1 MNKWNCI
8 LPRQMKLQ
16 QGQSITWRMLML
28 YLLCNY
34 VLLVGTLAFT
44 ARQYCFKQ
52 QEQWRDQICLQAISH
67 KLDSRSD
74 IIFLNICQMVLL
86 CSWLELLI
94 LFVYLFDFW
103 NIVFFFHLKC
113 ALWSLSAQLF
123 ERSFFMN
130 WKT

>member
-1 MNKWNCI
+1 MLFAI
-8 LPRQMKLQ
+8 LLYVRAYAISLNLIFFLFEAKNEQMELHFAETDE
-16 QGQSITWRMLML
+16 ITTGAINNLKNV

-52 QEQWRDQICLQAISH
+52 QEQWRDQICLQTISH

-94 LFVYLFDFW
+94 LFVYLFDF
-103 NIVFFFHLKC
+103 
-113 ALWSLSAQLF
+113 
-123 ERSFFMN
+123 
-130 WKT
+130 